1 MNRLFINKITK
12 KLIYIFWICLIIMLW
27 YIINIFL
34 HHKEIQK
41 KNEIEFKIQ
50 EQLKILNLKRK
61 KLTQVTNFSYQDEN
75 WNIYIRKDW
84 KDLEWYTCESTV
96 WKEYLQV
103 VWWNKFWDWN
113 SCIFL
118 KESSFITIQEAQKRI
133 EDSKRIIWKFKI
145 DKIDEK
151 IENFKDKTFNIAWK
165 NIFLWDISLDN
176 HFYLFEKWD
185 FIAKLYVLLFFQIN
199 AKVVVL
205 EENSWEKMVVYAI
218 KDNYEQYISYLK
230 NRSKQILE
238 TAKKR
243 NILLKTNSKKEKLLA
258 QVYETMIN
266 NIDYCF
272 ECTDEWNSDIYEW
285 MNWILTMKNKKW
297 VCDWIVKSIIYVMEE
312 WWYKIKKET
321 WLWCSE
327 KWCENH
333 SWFVSNYSKTK
344 KDWTKYQI
352 KKYYDPTWDL
362 QTEKE
367 KHKLKLDTYNNETVL
382 GYNEK
387 KLNLQFIK
395 KSYFWLSWKE
405 FYKTHK
411 KDIFQR

>member
-1 MNRLFINKITK
+1 
-12 KLIYIFWICLIIMLW
+12 
-27 YIINIFL
+27 
-34 HHKEIQK
+34 
-41 KNEIEFKIQ
+41 
-50 EQLKILNLKRK
+50 
-61 KLTQVTNFSYQDEN
+61 
-75 WNIYIRKDW
+75 
-84 KDLEWYTCESTV
+84 
-96 WKEYLQV
+96 
-103 VWWNKFWDWN
+103 
-113 SCIFL
+113 
-118 KESSFITIQEAQKRI
+118 
-133 EDSKRIIWKFKI
+133 
-145 DKIDEK
+145 
-151 IENFKDKTFNIAWK
+151 
-165 NIFLWDISLDN
+165 
-176 HFYLFEKWD
+176 
-185 FIAKLYVLLFFQIN
+185 
-199 AKVVVL
+199 
-205 EENSWEKMVVYAI
+205 
-218 KDNYEQYISYLK
+218 
-230 NRSKQILE
+230 
-238 TAKKR
+238 
-243 NILLKTNSKKEKLLA
+243 
-258 QVYETMIN
+258 MIN

-272 ECTDEWNSDIYEW
+272 ECTDEWKSDIYEW

-362 QTEKE
+362 QTENE

-387 KLNLQFIK
+387 KLNAHFIK